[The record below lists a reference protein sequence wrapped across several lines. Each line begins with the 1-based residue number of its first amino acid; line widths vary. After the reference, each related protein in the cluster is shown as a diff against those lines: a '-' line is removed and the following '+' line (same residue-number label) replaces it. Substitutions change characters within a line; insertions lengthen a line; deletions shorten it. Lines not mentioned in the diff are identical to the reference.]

1 MVPMKVRNPRNERST
16 AANEGD
22 SQARAPG
29 LRAWAYTRLFIGTVT
44 VSTKMTAAPR
54 PMAVETRFDT
64 ARNEH
69 MPRKNARAMFSTK
82 IAFTA
87 RFR

>member
-1 MVPMKVRNPRNERST
+1 VARSGLIQASAPSLRSSEMIAWLSGTQT
-16 AANEGD
+16 A
-22 SQARAPG
+22 
-29 LRAWAYTRLFIGTVT
+29 
-44 VSTKMTAAPR
+44 STKMTAAPR
-54 PMAVETRFDT
+54 PMAVSTFFET
-64 ARNEH
+64 ARKEH